1 MQDVLRHCQDAVSVP
16 KKLNVDDVTLR
27 SQNQVA
33 LILCAY
39 LRANPAPTSTCT
51 STTAT
56 EERVPLVIGT
66 THLKASK
73 TAEGEI
79 FRLLESRQLMDTML
93 RNVHAI
99 KSISGEIEPGVLL
112 TGDLNAVP
120 EDRSEI
126 FGFDCAVYKYLT
138 SHAKLPLRSVLND
151 DLVQRL
157 CQQDGL
163 PLEQAKKKIWTTWK
177 ARKRGDETT
186 ELVVKH
192 CIDYILYRPPP
203 PPPPLSLPKE
213 QLPKGVALAASAVSE
228 LFTDDVVGDALLP
241 CDAYPSDHLS
251 IVADFD
257 IVSTDPACI

>member
-1 MQDVLRHCQDAVSVP
+1 M
-16 KKLNVDDVTLR
+16 
-27 SQNQVA
+27 
-33 LILCAY
+33 
-39 LRANPAPTSTCT
+39 
-51 STTAT
+51 
-56 EERVPLVIGT
+56 IGT

-79 FRLLESRQLMDTML
+79 FRLLESRQLMDAML

-99 KSISGEIEPGVLL
+99 KSIGDEIEPGVLL

-151 DLVQRL
+151 DLVQHL
-157 CQQDGL
+157 CQHDGL
-163 PLEQAKKKIWTTWK
+163 SREQAQKKIWTTWK

-203 PPPPLSLPKE
+203 PLPPLSLPLQQFAKRVD
-213 QLPKGVALAASAVSE
+213 LIASAVSE
-228 LFTDDVVGDALLP
+228 LFTDDEVGDALLP

-257 IVSTDPACI
+257 IVSTDPAP